1 MDFYLVD
8 ENITWKNGR
17 GRQRNEYVIQSPAVR
32 ILVLVIH
39 PSDSNLL
46 NPLTKRLV
54 CSVQILYDNI
64 KHKCLCLFND
74 FLDQYA
80 KMCELPKRGFNLETS
95 LQPNIKICTFTN
107 IQWNSRNYHNCVW
120 FILSTFRV
128 HKRDAV
134 LVHSRTKCPSFSS
147 FPNEIVVFS
156 CVLNL
161 VHRTPSRSVRG
172 WSNLWNAATQLII
185 ECYLLVNL
193 DV

>member
-1 MDFYLVD
+1 M
-8 ENITWKNGR
+8 T
-17 GRQRNEYVIQSPAVR
+17 R
-32 ILVLVIH
+32 IFEPVNQKIGLFCADII
-39 PSDSNLL
+39 SQYQTQMS
-46 NPLTKRLV
+46 
-54 CSVQILYDNI
+54 
-64 KHKCLCLFND
+64 LCLFND

-80 KMCELPKRGFNLETS
+80 KTWTETS
-95 LQPNIKICTFTN
+95 LQPNIKMCTFTN
-107 IQWNSRNYHNCVW
+107 TQWNSRNYHNCVW